1 MKVSRIWARKEKR
14 FMGNVRYNRRMMI
27 YKTVFSRFWGLK
39 VGVVVF
45 SIYSLRGRI
54 SISFTIGIS
63 IVWVLEF
70 CKRTMFFYKKYQ
82 EYSMK
87 CIYSIGYM
95 LKLSL
100 TLYTFDITGLVASLF
115 LIER

>member
-1 MKVSRIWARKEKR
+1 
-14 FMGNVRYNRRMMI
+14 
-27 YKTVFSRFWGLK
+27 
-39 VGVVVF
+39 
-45 SIYSLRGRI
+45 
-54 SISFTIGIS
+54 
-63 IVWVLEF
+63 
-70 CKRTMFFYKKYQ
+70 MFFYKNYQ

>member
-14 FMGNVRYNRRMMI
+14 FISNVRYNRTMMI
-27 YKTVFSRFWGLK
+27 YKTVFWSLK

-45 SIYSLRGRI
+45 SIYSLSGRI

-87 CIYSIGYM
+87 CIYSISYM